1 MYLSTFSILLPL
13 LLGAVFFR
21 YLATPLRVLYLLVV
35 VATMLETW
43 VIILNLKGLNNL
55 FLFNYYTLIEF
66 AFLSGV
72 FITIFQIK
80 RNRVLIAVISTL
92 VMTYMVYSLFANDL
106 NEKIDS
112 QNRIIESSV
121 IIMYSLLFIAV
132 ALNKFK
138 APYLEMN
145 TYFVLISGWLI
156 YFVGTVFVFLL
167 SNHLDESNF
176 MPSWSIHSVLNI
188 FLNIIYASV
197 IWRSK

>member
-21 YLATPLRVLYLLVV
+21 YLATPLRVLYILVV
-35 VATMLETW
+35 LATMLETW

-66 AFLSGV
+66 AFISGV
-72 FITIFQIK
+72 FTIIFQIK

-92 VMTYMVYSLFANDL
+92 VMTYMMYSLFTNDL
-106 NEKIDS
+106 NEIDS

-121 IIMYSLLFIAV
+121 IIVYSLLFIAV

-156 YFVGTVFVFLL
+156 YFVGTIFVFLL